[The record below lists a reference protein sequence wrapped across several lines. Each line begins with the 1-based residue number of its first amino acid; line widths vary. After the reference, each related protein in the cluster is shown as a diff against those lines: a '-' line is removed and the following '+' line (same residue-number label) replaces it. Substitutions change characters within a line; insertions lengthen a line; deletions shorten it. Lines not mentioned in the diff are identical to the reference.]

1 MASFMKRLVY
11 LTEEQL
17 QTLFSTGTLTVDGRT
32 ITYSDDDMYVTP
44 QPTPLYMTDI
54 GSGLALSGGK
64 VVVTGKL
71 DASEK
76 GAIDGVAELGHDGKV
91 PSSQLPSYVDD
102 VLEYAALASFPATG
116 ETGKIYVALDTNKT
130 YRWSGSTYIEIS
142 SSLALGETSGSAYRG
157 DRGAAA
163 YAHAL
168 AKGTAAASG
177 FYKIT
182 TNAEGHVTAVAAVS
196 KADITA
202 LGIPA
207 QDTTYAAATSSAA
220 GLMSSTDKAK
230 LDALETTL
238 EGYVLK
244 DNAEVTS
251 SLSMARLAETDASGN
266 PINIGSYSVALGH
279 SNKASNSASAAF
291 GDGTKATGQAAF
303 TCGIGTTASSN
314 GSYAGGFMTEASGI
328 AAHAEGN
335 VTYAFGKGSHS
346 EGAGGTYEEEVDGET
361 VTKYYGAFYDADHAE
376 GWKTIADSTLNDR
389 FAAHAEGSFTKAMAD
404 SAHAEGIKS
413 QALASSAHAE
423 GNESIARATAAHAE
437 GYLTV
442 ASASYSHAEGNESE
456 TSGTGSHAEGYKS
469 KATSS
474 YAHAE
479 GRESIAGGLAS
490 HAEGYCTRADRTGHH
505 VVGRYNIADTVGSA
519 SNYYGKYVEIVGNGT
534 SSARSN
540 ARTVD
545 WSGNEWLAGTMTCH
559 GSITI
564 GDTSITESQLAS
576 VVEVLANIVDATG
589 VSF

>member
-44 QPTPLYMTDI
+44 QPTPLYATDI

-71 DASEK
+71 DASQK

-130 YRWSGSTYIEIS
+130 YRWSGSTYVEIS

-207 QDTTYAAATSSAA
+207 QDTTYAAATSAAA

-238 EGYVLK
+238 EDYALK
-244 DNAEVTS
+244 NNTVITG
-251 SLSMARLAETDASGN
+251 SLSMNRMPVEDTTGD
-266 PINIGSYSVALGH
+266 YSVSLGWN
-279 SNKASNSASAAF
+279 NKAQ
-291 GDGTKATGQAAF
+291 G
-303 TCGIGTTASSN
+303 
-314 GSYAGGFMTEASGI
+314 EASI
-328 AAHAEGN
+328 AIGRNTSAIGVASFSSGSGSMARGDYSHAEGGGAATGTSSHAEGVSSEAEGYCSHAEGEN
-335 VTYAFGKGSHS
+335 TYAAAEGSHA
-346 EGAGGTYEEEVDGET
+346 EGVGGTYEEEVDGET
-361 VTKYYGAFYDADHAE
+361 VYKKYGALYDADHAE
-376 GWKTIADSTLNDR
+376 GWKTIADSSLNDR
-389 FAAHAEGSFTKAMAD
+389 YAAHAEGSFTKAMAD
-404 SAHAEGIKS
+404 SAHAEGIQS
-413 QALASSAHAE
+413 IASGASSHAE
-423 GNESIARATAAHAE
+423 GNGSKASGASSHAEGVASEASGSGAHAE
-437 GYLTV
+437 GY
-442 ASASYSHAEGNESE
+442 H
-456 TSGTGSHAEGYKS
+456 S
-469 KATSS
+469 KATAA
-474 YAHAE
+474 YTHAE
-479 GRESIAGGLAS
+479 GRESVAAGLAS

-505 VVGRYNIADTVGSA
+505 VVGRYNIYDTVGSA

>member
-44 QPTPLYMTDI
+44 QPTPLYMTDM

-71 DASEK
+71 DASQK

-182 TNAEGHVTAVAAVS
+182 TNAEGHVTSVTAVS

-207 QDTTYAAATSSAA
+207 QDTTYAEATSAAA
-220 GLMSSTDKAK
+220 GLMSSADKAK
-230 LDALETTL
+230 LDALNTTL
-238 EGYVLK
+238 ADYALK
-244 DNAEVTS
+244 DNTVITG
-251 SLSMARLAETDASGN
+251 SLSMNRMNVADTTGD
-266 PINIGSYSVALGH
+266 YSVSLGW
-279 SNKASNSASAAF
+279 SNKAQGEASAAF
-291 GDGTKATGQAAF
+291 GISTLATGKASFTSGQASVAE
-303 TCGIGTTASSN
+303 G
-314 GSYAGGFMTEASGI
+314 Y
-328 AAHAEGN
+328 AAHAEGMSGSYG
-335 VTYAFGKGSHS
+335 TASHSEGMSYARGDYSHSEGKNTSSEGEGSHS
-346 EGAGGTYEEEVDGET
+346 EGVGGTYEEEVDGET
-361 VTKYYGAFYDADHAE
+361 VTKNYGALYDADHAE
-376 GWKTIADSTLNDR
+376 GWKTIADSSLNDR
-389 FAAHAEGSFTKAMAD
+389 YAAHAEGSFTKAMAD
-404 SAHAEGIKS
+404 SAHAEGI
-413 QALASSAHAE
+413 Q
-423 GNESIARATAAHAE
+423 SIAS
-437 GYLTV
+437 G
-442 ASASYSHAEGNESE
+442 ASSHAEGNGSKASGASSHAEGVASE
-456 TSGTGSHAEGYKS
+456 ASASGSHAEGYHS
-469 KATSS
+469 NATAA

-479 GRESIAGGLAS
+479 GRESVAAGLAS

-505 VVGRYNIADTVGSA
+505 VVGRYNITDTVGSA

-564 GDTSITESQLAS
+564 GNTSITESQLAS

>member
-91 PSSQLPSYVDD
+91 PSSQLPSYVDN
-102 VLEYAALASFPATG
+102 VLEYDTYASLPETG
-116 ETGKIYVALDTNKT
+116 ETGKIYIVLDTNRT
-130 YRWSGSTYIEIS
+130 YRWSGSAFVEIS
-142 SSLALGETSGSAYRG
+142 SSLALGETSSTAYRG

-168 AKGTAAASG
+168 AKGIETASG
-177 FYKIT
+177 FYKIA
-182 TNAEGHVTAVAAVS
+182 TNAEGHVTSVTAIS

-207 QDTTYAAATSSAA
+207 QDTTYAEATSAAA
-220 GLMSSTDKAK
+220 GLMPSADKAK
-230 LDALETTL
+230 IDALDTTL
-238 EGYVLK
+238 ADYALK
-244 DNAEVTS
+244 NNTVITG
-251 SLSMARLAETDASGN
+251 SLSMNRMAGDNTTGDDSISLGQNNRASG
-266 PINIGSYSVALGH
+266 A
-279 SNKASNSASAAF
+279 ASAA
-291 GDGTKATGQAAF
+291 
-303 TCGIGTTASSN
+303 IGKNAIAS
-314 GSYAGGFMTEASGI
+314 GEASFASGLASQAEGYASHAEGAAHAVGM
-328 AAHAEGN
+328 AAHAEGWTTLADGDYSHAEGKD
-335 VTYAFGKGSHS
+335 TYAAADGSHA
-346 EGAGGTYEEEVDGET
+346 EGVGGTYEEEVDGET
-361 VTKYYGAFYDADHAE
+361 VTKNYGALYDADHAE
-376 GWKTIADSTLNDR
+376 GWKTIADSSLNDKY
-389 FAAHAEGSFTKAMAD
+389 AAHAEGSFTKAMAN
-404 SAHAEGIKS
+404 SAHAEGTGS
-413 QALASSAHAE
+413 TASGS
-423 GNESIARATAAHAE
+423 G
-437 GYLTV
+437 
-442 ASASYSHAEGNESE
+442 SHAEGN
-456 TSGTGSHAEGYKS
+456 TT
-469 KATSS
+469 KATAA

-479 GRESIAGGLAS
+479 GSYCEANGLAS
-490 HAEGYCTRADRTGHH
+490 HAEGYYTKADRTGHH
-505 VVGRYNIADTVGSA
+505 VVGRYNIPDTVGSA
-519 SNYYGKYVEIVGNGT
+519 SNYYGKYVEIVGNGSKT
-534 SSARSN
+534 QTSN

-545 WSGNEWLAGTMTCH
+545 WSGNEWLAGNLTCH

-564 GDTSITESQLAS
+564 GDTSMTENQLAA

>member
-44 QPTPLYMTDI
+44 QPTPLYMTDM

-71 DASEK
+71 DASQK

-182 TNAEGHVTAVAAVS
+182 TNAEGHVTSVTAVS

-207 QDTTYAAATSSAA
+207 QDTTYAEATSAAA
-220 GLMSSTDKAK
+220 GLMSSADKAK
-230 LDALETTL
+230 LDALNTTL
-238 EGYVLK
+238 ADYALK
-244 DNAEVTS
+244 DNTVITG
-251 SLSMARLAETDASGN
+251 SLSMNRMNVADTTGD
-266 PINIGSYSVALGH
+266 YSVSLGW
-279 SNKASNSASAAF
+279 SNKAQGEASAAF
-291 GDGTKATGQAAF
+291 GISTLATGKASFTSGQASVAE
-303 TCGIGTTASSN
+303 G
-314 GSYAGGFMTEASGI
+314 Y
-328 AAHAEGN
+328 AAHAEGISGSYG
-335 VTYAFGKGSHS
+335 TASHSEGMSYARGDYSHSEGKNTSSEGEGSHS
-346 EGAGGTYEEEVDGET
+346 EGVGGTYEEEVDGET
-361 VTKYYGAFYDADHAE
+361 VTKNYGALYDADHAE
-376 GWKTIADSTLNDR
+376 GWKTIADSSLNDR
-389 FAAHAEGSFTKAMAD
+389 YAAHAEGSFTKAMAD
-404 SAHAEGIKS
+404 SAHAEGI
-413 QALASSAHAE
+413 Q
-423 GNESIARATAAHAE
+423 SIAS
-437 GYLTV
+437 G
-442 ASASYSHAEGNESE
+442 ASSHAEGNGSKASGASSHAEGVASE
-456 TSGTGSHAEGYKS
+456 ASASGSHAEGYHS
-469 KATSS
+469 KATAA
-474 YAHAE
+474 YTHAE
-479 GRESIAGGLAS
+479 GRESVAGGLAS
-490 HAEGYCTRADRTGHH
+490 HAEGYCTRSDRTGHH